1 MFRLFLVPFLL
12 ILLLEGCA
20 SSPKTSLP
28 KQTTQIS
35 TDSLRASF
43 SMEFQ
48 NGEGSW
54 QQFSAVLFSVP
65 GKRYRIELSG
75 PMGIGVASLLWTDS
89 LWSIIFPTERS
100 YLQGNGYL
108 VGVIGSSDFPLVN
121 IHQVASFFEQKTL
134 PDSYQEISVIDS
146 ASGKIIKALDGA
158 GMNFSFYPEQEKVLW
173 LEKGSERI
181 WFRWPEILVQK
192 NGNDYLKIK
201 VKKVRQDVTWNA
213 SIWRLSIPVTYTKI

>member
-1 MFRLFLVPFLL
+1 MFRLLLVPFLL

-89 LWSIIFPTERS
+89 LWSIVFPTERS
-100 YLQGNGYL
+100 YLKGNGYL

-158 GMNFSFYPEQEKVLW
+158 GMNFSFYQKQEKVLW

>member
-89 LWSIIFPTERS
+89 LWSIVFPTERS

-121 IHQVASFFEQKTL
+121 IHQVASFFEQKIL

-158 GMNFSFYPEQEKVLW
+158 GMNFSFYQKQEKVLW

>member
-1 MFRLFLVPFLL
+1 MFRLLLVPFLL

-89 LWSIIFPTERS
+89 LWSIVFPTERS

-121 IHQVASFFEQKTL
+121 IHQVASFFEQKIL
-134 PDSYQEISVIDS
+134 PDSYQEISAIDS

-158 GMNFSFYPEQEKVLW
+158 GMNFSFYQKQEKVLW

>member
-89 LWSIIFPTERS
+89 LWSIVFPTERS

-121 IHQVASFFEQKTL
+121 IHQVASFFEQKIL
-134 PDSYQEISVIDS
+134 PDSYQEISAIDS

-158 GMNFSFYPEQEKVLW
+158 GMNFSFYQKQEKVLW

>member
-1 MFRLFLVPFLL
+1 MFRLLLVPFLL

-89 LWSIIFPTERS
+89 LWSIVFPTERS

-121 IHQVASFFEQKTL
+121 IHQVASFFEQKIL

-158 GMNFSFYPEQEKVLW
+158 GMNFSFYQKQEKVLW

>member
-121 IHQVASFFEQKTL
+121 IHQAFQSPVLYLVCISFCHKHHH
-134 PDSYQEISVIDS
+134 
-146 ASGKIIKALDGA
+146 
-158 GMNFSFYPEQEKVLW
+158 
-173 LEKGSERI
+173 
-181 WFRWPEILVQK
+181 
-192 NGNDYLKIK
+192 
-201 VKKVRQDVTWNA
+201 
-213 SIWRLSIPVTYTKI
+213 